1 MKKQKEFIAKNFINR
16 MKMLFLHFK
25 INLIKMAKKKEKSE
39 EVVEVVENTLSRT
52 EQYIE
57 DNQKSLTIIVL
68 AIVVIVGGYLGF
80 QKFIVEPQEQEASSL
95 MFVAEHNFELDSF
108 NLALNGDA
116 ANDIAGFLD
125 IADEFSI
132 TKVGNLAN
140 YYAGISYLQMG
151 EFENAI
157 EYLNKFNSDDEV
169 VMTMAIVGIGDANSE
184 LGNIDDAISYYK
196 KASERRA
203 NNFATPYALMKLGMI
218 YETQGKNEE
227 ALVAYKKIQSEYSAS
242 NEGKNIR
249 KNIARLEYKL
259 DK

>member
-1 MKKQKEFIAKNFINR
+1 
-16 MKMLFLHFK
+16 
-25 INLIKMAKKKEKSE
+25 MAKKKEKPE

-68 AIVVIVGGYLGF
+68 AIVVIIGGYLGF
-80 QKFIVEPQEQEASSL
+80 QKFIVEPQEQEAASM
-95 MFVAEHNFELDSF
+95 MFVAEHNFQLDSF

-125 IADEFSI
+125 IADEYSL

-140 YYAGISYLQMG
+140 YYAGMSYLQIG

-157 EYLNKFNSDDEV
+157 EYLNKFNADDEI
-169 VMTMAIVGIGDANSE
+169 VMTMAIIGIGDANSE

-196 KASERRA
+196 KASERDP

-218 YETQGKNEE
+218 YESQGKTEK
-227 ALVAYKKIQSEYSAS
+227 ALAAYKKIQTEYSTS

-259 DK
+259 GK